1 MFSKSSVEIGSLQ
14 RPPDMPSLCSMNLLA
29 TCKIAFVAGYCF
41 APLARANELGTTQNP
56 PIDLKELEVIG
67 HADGLEAVEG
77 PNVRKMRHEDGS
89 NSVFIRSTDQKTL
102 TKKTHSPNGPLT
114 MTTIYRMDASGN
126 PRGCKISDGQSQEM
140 FKVSYGYHKVTGKLV
155 EELMFDS
162 RVKRLNKDTGKEQP
176 VQRIAYLY
184 DVEGKRSA
192 PIVFN
197 YLPGKTFQQVF
208 GLKSSALETNPFN
221 EVAPPQGKR

>member
-1 MFSKSSVEIGSLQ
+1 
-14 RPPDMPSLCSMNLLA
+14 MNLLA
-29 TCKIAFVAGYCF
+29 TCKIALVAGICF
-41 APLARANELGTTQNP
+41 SPLSRADDSKITQDP
-56 PIDLKELEVIG
+56 PINLKELEVVG
-67 HADGLEAVEG
+67 RADGLEAVDG

-89 NSVFIRSTDQKTL
+89 NSIFIRSTDQKTL

-126 PRGCKISDGQSQEM
+126 PRGCKISDGQNQEL
-140 FKVSYGYHKVTGKLV
+140 FKVSYGYHKVTGLLV

-162 RVKRLNKDTGKEQP
+162 RVKRINKDTGKEQP

-197 YLPGKTFQQVF
+197 FLPGKTFEQVF
-208 GLKSSALETNPFN
+208 GLKSSALESNPFN
-221 EVAPPQGKR
+221 EAAPTKGKR

>member
-1 MFSKSSVEIGSLQ
+1 
-14 RPPDMPSLCSMNLLA
+14 MNLLA
-29 TCKIAFVAGYCF
+29 TCKTALLAGICL
-41 APLARANELGTTQNP
+41 APVGWADEPKSIEGPAVGRREMEVVGRTDGMEA
-56 PIDLKELEVIG
+56 ID
-67 HADGLEAVEG
+67 G

-89 NSVFIRSTDQKTL
+89 NSVFIRSSDNKTL
-102 TKKTHSPNGPLT
+102 TKKTHSANGPLT

-126 PRGCKISDGQSQEM
+126 PRGCKISDGQNQEL
-140 FKVSYGYHKVTGKLV
+140 FKVSYGYHKVTGQLV

-162 RVKRLNKDTGKEQP
+162 RVKRINKDNGKEQP

-208 GLKSSALETNPFN
+208 GLKSSALESNPFN
-221 EVAPPQGKR
+221 EAAPPQDRR

>member
-14 RPPDMPSLCSMNLLA
+14 RPPEVIIFRGMNLLA
-29 TCKIAFVAGYCF
+29 TCKIAFLVGICC
-41 APLARANELGTTQNP
+41 APSVHANALDL
-56 PIDLKELEVIG
+56 ID
-67 HADGLEAVEG
+67 G

-89 NSVFIRSTDQKTL
+89 NSIFIRSTDSKTL
-102 TKKTHSPNGPLT
+102 TKKTHSAHGPLT
-114 MTTIYRMDASGN
+114 MTTIYKMDTSGN
-126 PRGCKISDGQSQEM
+126 PRGCKISDGQNQEL
-140 FKVSYGYHKVTGKLV
+140 FKVSYGYHKATGQLV

-162 RVKRLNKDTGKEQP
+162 RVKRINKDTGKEQP

-197 YLPGKTFQQVF
+197 YLPGKTFEQVF
-208 GLKSSALETNPFN
+208 GLKSSALESNPFN
-221 EVAPPQGKR
+221 EAVPTKGRR